1 MGLPFDNDS
10 YLSIIIIIINSA
22 MSGWERNEA
31 FILLGEPIPVHGGV

>member
-10 YLSIIIIIINSA
+10 YLSIIIIIITQA
-22 MSGWERNEA
+22 MSGWERNGA